1 MSLILAARFGAMPV
15 DPTERVA
22 WLERKARAMRAKALA
37 AHWSYDLALHTA
49 VLTILAEER
58 AALPADET
66 LPNSSPDRQEVRA
79 AA

>member
-22 WLERKARAMRAKALA
+22 WLERKARAIRARGLSGC
-37 AHWSYDLALHTA
+37 WPYDKALHTDL
-49 VLTILAEER
+49 LTILAEER
-58 AALPADET
+58 AALAADET
-66 LPNSSPDRQEVRA
+66 LPNSSPDRQDLRA